1 MKVYKRHRKSPGALS
16 GDRSRDPSPSRMDSL
31 VESQIAMLEIVN
43 LQVATSNIPLDTPN
57 PPVDLPVDFSNLTA
71 GSPKLIPLDTL
82 SLPVNPPKD
91 LPEDISTP
99 PDKSSG

>member
-31 VESQIAMLEIVN
+31 VESEIAKPETVN
-43 LQVATSNIPLDTPN
+43 LQVETSNIPVDTPN
-57 PPVDLPVDFSNLTA
+57 PPVDLPVDFANLLVR
-71 GSPKLIPLDTL
+71 SPKLIPLYI
-82 SLPVNPPKD
+82 SNLPANPSKD